1 MLSNSKKLF
10 GLIIVTAVISL
21 ACGLDLGAALPF
33 LPTQTNTPL
42 PANTATPTA
51 TLPPKPDSA
60 SEEFGVEVQENETT
74 VFTDKVLGYSMVFP
88 AEWLVIPMGSGIQTD
103 QFDLPEEELPQDL
116 LDLIEVSR
124 QQTGIRVLA
133 MDYTYRYS
141 DEQRSIANLNVVFD
155 PDQIYLEQELQDL
168 LDDNVE
174 AMPTLVPD
182 SRVTYQ
188 ALQTNA
194 QGIEY
199 AKMIVNHPRETFGVP
214 IRQVFMLV
222 KLDEGILVITG
233 TVQEEMFTDVES
245 SFQRIFNSLEFVE

>member
-1 MLSNSKKLF
+1 MLSNSKKLIGF
-10 GLIIVTAVISL
+10 VVVMAVISL

-51 TLPPKPDSA
+51 TLPPKPESA
-60 SEEFGVEVQENETT
+60 SEEFEVEVQENETT

-88 AEWLVIPMGSGIQTD
+88 AEWLVIPMGSEIQMD
-103 QFDLPEEELPQDL
+103 LFGLPEQELPQDL
-116 LDLIEVSR
+116 LDLIEASR
-124 QQTGIRVLA
+124 QQAGIRVLV
-133 MDYTYRYS
+133 MDYTFLYS
-141 DEQRSIANLNVVFD
+141 DEERSIANLNVIFD

-194 QGIEY
+194 QGVEY

-214 IRQVFMLV
+214 LRQVFMLV
-222 KLDEGILVITG
+222 KLNEGILVVTG